1 MRKIIGLTGP
11 TGSGKSSAALI
22 AKNFNIKV
30 IDCDKVARTAVK
42 KGSDGLN
49 DLVKVFSSGILKKD
63 GSLNRR
69 ELARRAFSSKEN
81 TKLLNK
87 TLLPHISKIIMSKL
101 KDETVLLDAPTL
113 FESGLNKICDVTV
126 AVLAEKEDRLKRII
140 KRDKISKE
148 DALLRINAGKSDDYY
163 IKKADYVLYNNK
175 NIKQYI
181 NKISKIFKEYSEE

>member
-140 KRDKISKE
+140 ERDKISKE

>member
-30 IDCDKVARTAVK
+30 IDCDKVAREAVK

-49 DLVKVFSSGILKKD
+49 DLVNVFSKSILKAD
-63 GSLNRR
+63 GTLNRR

-87 TLLPHISKIIMSKL
+87 TLLPHISKIIISKI
-101 KDETVLLDAPTL
+101 KNEAILLDAPTL
-113 FESGLNKICDVTV
+113 FESGLDSICDVTI
-126 AVLAEKEDRLKRII
+126 AVLAKKEDRLNRILS
-140 KRDKISKE
+140 RDKISKE
-148 DALLRINAGKSDDYY
+148 DALLRINAGKPDDYY
-163 IKKADYVLYNNK
+163 IKKADYILYNNE
-175 NIKQYI
+175 NIQLYI
-181 NKISKIFKEYSEE
+181 NEISKIFKEYSEE